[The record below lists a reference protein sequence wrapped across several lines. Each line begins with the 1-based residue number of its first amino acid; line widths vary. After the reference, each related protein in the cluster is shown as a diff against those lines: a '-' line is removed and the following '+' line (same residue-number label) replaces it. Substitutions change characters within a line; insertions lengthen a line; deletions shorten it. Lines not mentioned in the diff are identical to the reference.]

1 MHMIVISIIIVNV
14 YLILSLQKILI
25 EIQIYF
31 LLLSFFRDIG
41 YLPLAIIL
49 REIIYS
55 IAPAAKLRQIAIT
68 SSDIPPMIAPT
79 KAPIPVVIPD
89 MITKNITFLFFI
101 PPFFIGT
108 AIDIPS
114 G

>member
-1 MHMIVISIIIVNV
+1 MIYN
-14 YLILSLQKILI
+14 
-25 EIQIYF
+25 
-31 LLLSFFRDIG
+31 
-41 YLPLAIIL
+41 
-49 REIIYS
+49 
-55 IAPAAKLRQIAIT
+55 IAPAAKLKQMAIT
-68 SSDIPPMIAPT
+68 SSDIPPIIAPA

-89 MITKNITFLFFI
+89 ITTKKITLPFFI